1 MMKSTILGGTA
12 TAVLVLCAQQ
22 AAASCETVR
31 MAEPGW
37 SDLAL
42 TTGVASTVLEGL
54 GYTAETSVLGIPVIY
69 ESMLRSDLD
78 VFLGYWDPAMETYY
92 QAYRDTGEIETI
104 HQNLEGAKFTFAV
117 PKYVYEAGV
126 TDFSDLAEHAEEFD
140 SRLYGIEPGSNDI
153 MLDVVATDAF
163 GLGDWKVVESSEQ
176 GMLAQVKR
184 SARKEDWIVFLA
196 WAPHPMNTEL
206 EIEYLTGGDDFY
218 GPNYGGATV
227 HTQVR
232 KGYLDECPNVGKLL
246 TQMTFDV
253 AIESEGMGYILEDGE
268 DPNDAAA
275 KLLMAHPEYLENWLQ
290 GVTTKDDRDGL
301 SAVRAH
307 LGL

>member
-1 MMKSTILGGTA
+1 MKRKFFGATA
-12 TAVLVLCAQQ
+12 TAALTLFAQH
-22 AAASCETVR
+22 AAANCDTVR

-42 TTGVASTVLEGL
+42 TTGVASTILEGL
-54 GYTAETSVLGIPVIY
+54 GYSAESNVLGIPVIY
-69 ESMLRSDLD
+69 ESMVAKDLD

-92 QAYRDTGEIETI
+92 QAYRDTGEIETV

-117 PKYVYEAGV
+117 PKYVYDAGV
-126 TDFSDLAEHAEEFD
+126 TDFAHLAEHADKFD
-140 SRLYGIEPGSNDI
+140 SQLYGIEPGSNEI
-153 MLDVVATDAF
+153 MLDVVGKNAF
-163 GLGDWKVVESSEQ
+163 GLGNWKVIESSEQ

-184 SARKEDWIVFLA
+184 SARKEDWMVFLA
-196 WAPHPMNTEL
+196 WAPHPMNTEF
-206 EIEYLTGGDDFY
+206 EIEYLSGGDDFY
-218 GPNYGGATV
+218 GPNFGGATV

-253 AIESEGMGYILEDGE
+253 SMESEGMDYILADGE
-268 DPNDAAA
+268 DPNDAGAR
-275 KLLMAHPEYLENWLQ
+275 LLKAHPKYLEIWLQ
-290 GVTTKDDRDGL
+290 GVTAKGGGDGL
-301 SAVRAH
+301 AAVRTH